1 MIRVALIDDHPLV
14 RAGLIALLREVDDVT
29 VVGDAADGSDALDL
43 VRASAPDLLLMDL
56 SMPGLDGV
64 DATRLLRQEHPA
76 LPIVILTSSRDSERL
91 RDALAA
97 GASGYLLKDAEPAE
111 IAAGIRSAARG
122 ESPIDP
128 RVARMLFPASPAAPT
143 PASPSAQTPESA
155 QTPASAEPI
164 IRGREAEVLR
174 LVARGLA
181 NKQIARELGIAER
194 TVKVHLGSV
203 FRRLG
208 VNDRTSAALWA
219 REHQPDIE

>member
-14 RAGLIALLREVDDVT
+14 RAGLIALLRELDDVT
-29 VVGDAADGSDALDL
+29 VVGDAADGSDALAL
-43 VRASAPDLLLMDL
+43 VRDSHPDLLLMDL
-56 SMPGLDGV
+56 SMPGVDGV
-64 DATRLLRQEHPA
+64 DATRVLRQEHPA
-76 LPIVILTSSRDSERL
+76 LPIVILTSSRDGERL

-97 GASGYLLKDAEPAE
+97 GATGYLLKDAEPAE

-128 RVARMLFPASPAAPT
+128 RVARMLFPAAETTAA
-143 PASPSAQTPESA
+143 S
-155 QTPASAEPI
+155 EPL

-208 VNDRTSAALWA
+208 LNDRTSAALWA

>member
-14 RAGLIALLREVDDVT
+14 RAGLIALLRELDDVT
-29 VVGDAADGSDALDL
+29 VVGDAGDGSEALAL
-43 VRASAPDLLLMDL
+43 VRDCRPDLLLMDL
-56 SMPGLDGV
+56 SMPSVDGV
-64 DATRLLRQEHPA
+64 DATRMLRQEHPA
-76 LPIVILTSSRDSERL
+76 LPIVILTSSRDSESL
-91 RDALAA
+91 HDALAA
-97 GASGYLLKDAEPAE
+97 GATGYLLKDAEPAE

-128 RVARMLFPASPAAPT
+128 RVARMLFPAAAPG
-143 PASPSAQTPESA
+143 AAAQTAQLPE
-155 QTPASAEPI
+155 PL

-208 VNDRTSAALWA
+208 LNDRTSAALWA
-219 REHQPDIE
+219 REHGPDFH

>member
-14 RAGLIALLREVDDVT
+14 RAGLIALLRELDDVT
-29 VVGDAADGSDALDL
+29 VVGKAADGSEALALTRDS
-43 VRASAPDLLLMDL
+43 RPDVLLMDL

-64 DATRLLRQEHPA
+64 DATRALRQEHPA
-76 LPIVILTSSRDSERL
+76 LPIVILTSSRDGERL

-97 GASGYLLKDAEPAE
+97 GATGYLLKDAEPAE

-128 RVARMLFPASPAAPT
+128 RVARMLFPGAASIPPDAAGPAA
-143 PASPSAQTPESA
+143 AAEQ
-155 QTPASAEPI
+155 AEPL

-208 VNDRTSAALWA
+208 LNDRTSAALWA
-219 REHQPDIE
+219 RENGY